1 MACSVTDTA
10 NIKSPEENVSE
21 VGITE
26 IFLIAVIGL
35 IVVGPEKLPGL
46 AAKAG
51 KTLAYARRTINNIT
65 LDVKRELE
73 AEKIAEKV
81 GIDPELAK
89 SFEEIQKSAM
99 DAMTETERAT
109 LSKGQEVKRPEHDA
123 GVEAAA
129 DVAPAPDATA
139 SIEESQK
146 IDSDSASKS

>member
-1 MACSVTDTA
+1 M
-10 NIKSPEENVSE
+10 SE

-99 DAMTETERAT
+99 EAMTETERAA

-123 GVEAAA
+123 SVEAAA
-129 DVAPAPDATA
+129 DSASASDATA

-146 IDSDSASKS
+146 IDRDSVSKS

>member
-1 MACSVTDTA
+1 M
-10 NIKSPEENVSE
+10 SE

-99 DAMTETERAT
+99 EAMTETERAT

-129 DVAPAPDATA
+129 DSAYASDATA

-146 IDSDSASKS
+146 IDRDSVSKS

>member
-1 MACSVTDTA
+1 M
-10 NIKSPEENVSE
+10 SE

-99 DAMTETERAT
+99 EAMTETERAT
-109 LSKGQEVKRPEHDA
+109 LSKGQEVNRPEHDTGA
-123 GVEAAA
+123 E
-129 DVAPAPDATA
+129 PEQEPTSDATA
-139 SIEESQK
+139 SANESTK
-146 IDSDSASKS
+146 LNSDAPTKS

>member
-1 MACSVTDTA
+1 M
-10 NIKSPEENVSE
+10 SE

-99 DAMTETERAT
+99 EAMTETERAT
-109 LSKGQEVKRPEHDA
+109 LSKGQEVTRPEHDE
-123 GVEAAA
+123 VPEAA
-129 DVAPAPDATA
+129 
-139 SIEESQK
+139 
-146 IDSDSASKS
+146 SDSAAASGGAASSDESSNLDTGSATKS

>member
-1 MACSVTDTA
+1 M
-10 NIKSPEENVSE
+10 SE

-99 DAMTETERAT
+99 EAMTETERAT
-109 LSKGQEVKRPEHDA
+109 LSKGQEVKRPKHDA

-129 DVAPAPDATA
+129 DLAPAPHATA

-146 IDSDSASKS
+146 IDSDSAGKS

>member
-1 MACSVTDTA
+1 M
-10 NIKSPEENVSE
+10 SE

-99 DAMTETERAT
+99 EAMTETERAT
-109 LSKGQEVKRPEHDA
+109 LSKGQEVTRPEHDE
-123 GVEAAA
+123 VLEAA
-129 DVAPAPDATA
+129 P
-139 SIEESQK
+139 
-146 IDSDSASKS
+146 DSAAASGGAASSDESSNLDTGSATKS

>member
-1 MACSVTDTA
+1 
-10 NIKSPEENVSE
+10 VSE

-99 DAMTETERAT
+99 EAMTETERAT
-109 LSKGQEVKRPEHDA
+109 LSKGQDVKRPEHDE
-123 GVEAAA
+123 VLE
-129 DVAPAPDATA
+129 TA
-139 SIEESQK
+139 
-146 IDSDSASKS
+146 SDSAAASESAASSDESSNLDSGSATKT

>member
-1 MACSVTDTA
+1 M
-10 NIKSPEENVSE
+10 SE

-99 DAMTETERAT
+99 DAMTETERAA
-109 LSKGQEVKRPEHDA
+109 LSKGQEIKRPEHDA
-123 GVEAAA
+123 SVEASSDSASES
-129 DVAPAPDATA
+129 DATA
-139 SIEESQK
+139 SVDEPAKLES
-146 IDSDSASKS
+146 DPATKS

>member
-1 MACSVTDTA
+1 M
-10 NIKSPEENVSE
+10 SE

-99 DAMTETERAT
+99 DAMTETERAA

-123 GVEAAA
+123 SIEAASDSTSESGAIASA
-129 DVAPAPDATA
+129 DKPA
-139 SIEESQK
+139 K
-146 IDSDSASKS
+146 LDSDSTTKS